1 MSKQKTKAMF
11 TKGDQVELLSGQLG
25 KVLELVEPEVK
36 TYRIEVAATRQ
47 IVYFDETKLKLKRK
61 HFLNRLLGR

>member
-1 MSKQKTKAMF
+1 MSKPKTKAMF
-11 TKGDQVELLSGQLG
+11 TKGDQVELLNGQLG

-36 TYRIEVAATRQ
+36 TYRIEIAATLQ